1 MSSDK
6 ITMMQIETII
16 INTSLIQI
24 TEKSIP
30 ENFLKSTTNS
40 TMCNESQEKIKPNF
54 NDSTAPP
61 EFQPIHKAAKFPTY
75 FNTLDLLKANP
86 KNNLK

>member
-1 MSSDK
+1 
-6 ITMMQIETII
+6 MMQIETII

-40 TMCNESQEKIKPNF
+40 TTCTENPLNLDMADKSKKNF
-54 NDSTAPP
+54 NVTATT
-61 EFQPIHKAAKFPTY
+61 EMFQPLPLSKAAKFPSY
-75 FNTLDLLKANP
+75 FNTLDLLKANS
-86 KNNLK
+86 KN